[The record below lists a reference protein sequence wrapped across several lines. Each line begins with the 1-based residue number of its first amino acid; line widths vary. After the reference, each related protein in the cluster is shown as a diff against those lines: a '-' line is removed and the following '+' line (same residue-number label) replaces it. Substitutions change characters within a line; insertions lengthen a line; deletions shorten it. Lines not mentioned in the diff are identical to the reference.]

1 MFSERT
7 AQVWC

>member
-7 AQVWC
+7 